1 MAAGQVMLAIDPILS
16 LAYSMCSSKG
26 MRFGQARALSALDC
40 PGGSG
45 AKPFRS
51 ERFAALISC
60 FSGRW

>member
-1 MAAGQVMLAIDPILS
+1 MLAIDPVLS
-16 LAYSMCSSKG
+16 LTHSTCSSKG
-26 MRFGQARALSALDC
+26 MRFGQARALNALGR

-51 ERFAALISC
+51 ERFAALINC